1 MRRTNIA
8 LILLVVLIA
17 GCGRGDDSETPVAR
31 FDGEAVTLDKMVA
44 RMDSARGMSQAQV
57 AEYARRWIN
66 DEILYREAARQ
77 GLDNSEEVKAR
88 VDEVRRQLAINAL
101 LQREVYTNQ
110 SAENSPEEV
119 AAYYADHSREFVLT
133 TDVVLASSVL
143 FRDRE
148 AASSF
153 RTTVL
158 RGTSWN
164 EALVRMVS
172 DPQRASSVSA
182 RVDSTYFSQSTLLP
196 VELWRVASAA
206 TKPEPSF
213 PVATNDGFYV
223 LCVWKTS
230 RQGQVADQ
238 TYVEREIRNRL
249 TIERRRRAY
258 NGLLERLRSRHTV
271 ELFLSEEADTS
282 SLR

>member
-1 MRRTNIA
+1 MRRSSI
-8 LILLVVLIA
+8 VLIPLVFVAA
-17 GCGRGDDSETPVAR
+17 GCGQRDSSETPVAR
-31 FDGEAVTLDKMVA
+31 FDGETVTLDKMVA

-66 DEILYREAARQ
+66 DEILYREAMRK
-77 GLDNSEEVKAR
+77 GLDNSDAVKSR
-88 VDEVRRQLAINAL
+88 LDEIRRQFAINEL
-101 LQREVYTNQ
+101 LQQEVYTEQ
-110 SAENSPEEV
+110 SAESSPGEV
-119 AAYYADHSREFVLT
+119 AGYYAEHSREFVLT

-143 FRDRE
+143 FRDRD

-158 RGTSWN
+158 RGTPWN
-164 EALVRMVS
+164 EALLRMLS
-172 DPQRASSVSA
+172 DPQRASSVMA
-182 RVDSTYFSQSTLLP
+182 RIDSTYFNQSTLLP
-196 VELWRVASAA
+196 IELWRVASAA

-213 PVATNDGFYV
+213 PVSTNDGFYV

-230 RQGQVADQ
+230 RQGQLADQ
-238 TYVEREIRNRL
+238 AYVDREIRNRL

-271 ELFLSEEADTS
+271 ELFLGEEADTS